1 MRVSLL
7 SAERVAQRQRRVSA
21 ERADSG
27 EGRAETAQRLYPFS
41 PPSVVFMIFRWK
53 IKKIVATGIVMSPQ
67 PAPGQAIAADTFAR

>member
-1 MRVSLL
+1 MRVSL
-7 SAERVAQRQRRVSA
+7 VGA
-21 ERADSG
+21 ERADSA
-27 EGRAETAQRLYPFS
+27 ERAARRQRADSAETAQRLYPFS

>member
-7 SAERVAQRQRRVSA
+7 GAERVAQRQRRVSA
-21 ERADSG
+21 ERADS
-27 EGRAETAQRLYPFS
+27 AETAQRLYPFS

-53 IKKIVATGIVMSPQ
+53 IKKIVATGIVKSPQ